1 MLTFLREMYEKC
13 PENLFRVRCDS
24 L

>member
-13 PENLFRVRCDS
+13 PENLFSVRCDS